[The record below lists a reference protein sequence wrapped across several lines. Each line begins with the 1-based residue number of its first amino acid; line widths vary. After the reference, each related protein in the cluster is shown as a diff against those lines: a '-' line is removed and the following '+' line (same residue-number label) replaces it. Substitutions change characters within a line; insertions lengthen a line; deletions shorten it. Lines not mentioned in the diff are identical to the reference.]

1 MTQQE
6 LIDLEVERLA
16 LLRTVE
22 ALSKDD
28 ARMDTILDELVCDL
42 EKRVQE
48 IQQLIAQEL
57 KSRQ

>member
-6 LIDLEVERLA
+6 LLNLEVERLA

-22 ALSKDD
+22 EMSQGD
-28 ARMDTILDELVCDL
+28 ARMDTTLDELMCDL
-42 EKRVQE
+42 EKRAQE
-48 IQQLIAQEL
+48 IKQLIAQEL

>member
-28 ARMDTILDELVCDL
+28 ARMDTKLDELVCDL
-42 EKRVQE
+42 EKRAQE